1 MEEINKR
8 TLIEALSSLPE
19 HDPPGNLW
27 EAIESELEEKAEST
41 FSRQEL
47 RELPEY
53 APPPEV
59 WEKIESK
66 VGENARIVPLRVR
79 RVLAVA
85 ASLALLFAA
94 YWTMNQAPISG
105 SAETGDFT
113 LSYTTETVDEML
125 FEHDWNE
132 DESAFEEFK
141 QLCEAKKYICEH
153 PEFQVLK
160 SDLEELTEAKEAV
173 QEAIGS
179 YGTDPELVLQIKEI
193 ELERTD
199 VLKKMMVMLI

>member
-8 TLIEALSSLPE
+8 TLIESLSSLPE
-19 HDPPGNLW
+19 HDPPENLW
-27 EAIESELEEKAEST
+27 EAIESEFSEEVDSSY
-41 FSRQEL
+41 SRQQL
-47 RELPEY
+47 RELPEHD
-53 APPPEV
+53 PPQEL
-59 WEKIESK
+59 WGKIEK
-66 VGENARIVPLRVR
+66 RVENEGRVVTLKIR

-85 ASLALLFAA
+85 ASLALLLAA
-94 YWTMNQAPISG
+94 YWTFNQQSNPTVFESG
-105 SAETGDFT
+105 DYT
-113 LSYTTETVDEML
+113 LSYSTETANDML

-132 DESAFEEFK
+132 DEGAFNEFK

-160 SDLEELTEAKEAV
+160 LDLDELTAAKEAI

-179 YGTDPELVLQIKEI
+179 YGTDPELILQIKEI
-193 ELERTD
+193 ELDRTD